1 MPCDCH
7 GIYVENMQLPLG
19 YYADTDTPYL
29 PAQYRHDECVI
40 RGLGWLLYDW
50 ENDRDDKHFLARYV
64 HVLDVEIIDN
74 VTWMQ
79 AIELVAGYRPDDDED
94 ESDF

>member
-1 MPCDCH
+1 
-7 GIYVENMQLPLG
+7 MQLPLG
-19 YYADTDTPYL
+19 HFEDVDTAYL
-29 PAQYRHDECVI
+29 PPQYRHDERHM
-40 RGLGWLLYDW
+40 RGIGWLLYDW
-50 ENDRDDKHFLARYV
+50 EKDLDDTRILAHYA

-94 ESDF
+94 EWFV